1 MIKLKSADAEPGA
14 SDCHGDH
21 RRPRF
26 PFFGPR
32 HHGSGR
38 ESDGRGTIQ
47 GISNGSDRL
56 RKGWRVMKT
65 CGKENCRRR
74 SLELLSKCSGEA

>member
-1 MIKLKSADAEPGA
+1 MIKLKRADAEPGT
-14 SDCHGDH
+14 SNGHGDH
-21 RRPRF
+21 GGARF
-26 PFFGPR
+26 PFFGPG
-32 HHGSGR
+32 HHRSGR
-38 ESDGRGTIQ
+38 ESDGRGTIE

-74 SLELLSKCSGEA
+74 SLELLSKGSGKA